1 MHTYCRST
9 ATYFSSFVCIAE
21 SKLIKDP
28 AKFDPKSCLVE
39 FKNACAKYNIA
50 KMDLVREL
58 CYFSFFHFPFFCCVS
73 TTSDTDVGTPFG
85 CATVDYPGAEKSKRP
100 IGH

>member
-1 MHTYCRST
+1 MHTCCRST
-9 ATYFSSFVCIAE
+9 ETYFSLFVCIAQSE
-21 SKLIKDP
+21 LIKDP

-58 CYFSFFHFPFFCCVS
+58 CYFSFFSFSLFLVCI
-73 TTSDTDVGTPFG
+73 
-85 CATVDYPGAEKSKRP
+85 YNK
-100 IGH
+100 